1 MTFIASR
8 DNPRVRRWRALM
20 HDARARRK
28 QQRAIIEGENLVSA
42 FLQSGKKVE
51 SLILSKTG
59 SSNAAFIALTER
71 SGKLATV
78 LSDLVFRLIAETDS
92 PDGIA
97 AEIALPGA
105 PFDPKSS
112 AGCVFLERVQDPG
125 NVGAILR
132 NAAAF
137 GIWDAVLGN
146 GCADAW
152 SPKVLRAAMGA
163 HFSMQIAENADLLA
177 AIGEF
182 GGNVICTMPRGGE
195 PLADVDLSGR
205 IGWLLGAEGQGVSEA
220 LASRAS
226 LKVSIPM
233 KGGTES
239 LNVAAAA
246 AICFYEYAR
255 RPQGARR
262 RRDSRLDRARSILD

>member
-8 DNPRVRRWRALM
+8 DNPRVRRWRALTR
-20 HDARARRK
+20 DARERRR
-28 QQRAIIEGENLVSA
+28 QQRAMIEGENLISA
-42 FLQSGKKVE
+42 FLQSGRNVE
-51 SLILSKTG
+51 YLVLSKTG
-59 SSNAAFIALTER
+59 SSRTEFMALAGQ
-71 SGKLATV
+71 SGKSPTV
-78 LSDLVFRLIAETDS
+78 LADPVFRSITDTES
-92 PDGIA
+92 PAGIA
-97 AEIALPGA
+97 AEIALPA
-105 PFDPKSS
+105 SVPELKSS
-112 AGCVFLERVQDPG
+112 AGCVLLEAVQDAG

-132 NAAAF
+132 SAAAF
-137 GIWDAVLGN
+137 GIQDAVLGR

-177 AIGEF
+177 AIGEL
-182 GGNVICTMPRGGE
+182 GGKVICTVARSGA
-195 PLADVDLSGR
+195 PLVDADLSGR

-233 KGGTES
+233 KGRTES

-246 AICFYEYAR
+246 AICFYEAAR
-255 RPQGARR
+255 R
-262 RRDSRLDRARSILD
+262 SLRSN